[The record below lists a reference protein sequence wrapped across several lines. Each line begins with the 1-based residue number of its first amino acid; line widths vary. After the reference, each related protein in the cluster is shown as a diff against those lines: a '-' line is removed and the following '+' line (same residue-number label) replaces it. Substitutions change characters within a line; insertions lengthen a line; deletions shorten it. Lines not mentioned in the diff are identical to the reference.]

1 MAEFFTALHC
11 TPNLPLSQRASAMHT
26 RFLLALTPLLFTSL
40 ADAAVNCDNATGQTT
55 MNQCAAQQHAAADE
69 ELNALY
75 QQITARL
82 KGNPDSRKMLV
93 GAQRSWI
100 AFRDAECKFSA
111 SGVEGGSVYPLI
123 YSNCVTELT
132 KARVETF
139 KTYLKCQEGDL
150 GCPVP
155 GV

>member
-1 MAEFFTALHC
+1 
-11 TPNLPLSQRASAMHT
+11 MHA

-40 ADAAVNCDNATGQTT
+40 ANAAVNCDNATNQAT
-55 MNQCAAQQHAAADE
+55 MNQCASLQQAAADK
-69 ELNALY
+69 ELNTLY
-75 QQITARL
+75 QQITSRL
-82 KGNPDSRKMLV
+82 KGNPDGKKLLV
-93 GAQRSWI
+93 GAQRSWV
-100 AFRDAECKFSA
+100 AFRDAECQFSA

-123 YSNCVTELT
+123 YSNCVTQLT

>member
-1 MAEFFTALHC
+1 
-11 TPNLPLSQRASAMHT
+11 MHP
-26 RFLLALTPLLFTSL
+26 RLFLALTPLLFTTL
-40 ADAAVNCDNATGQTT
+40 AHAAECDTATDQAS
-55 MNQCAAQQHAAADE
+55 MNQCAAQQNKAADK

-82 KGNPDSRKMLV
+82 KGSPDSKKLWV
-93 GAQRSWI
+93 GAQRAWI
-100 AFRDAECKFSA
+100 GFRDAECKFSA

-123 YSNCVTELT
+123 YSNCITALT

-139 KTYLKCQEGDL
+139 KDYLKCQEGDM

-155 GV
+155 GQ

>member
-1 MAEFFTALHC
+1 MNPRL
-11 TPNLPLSQRASAMHT
+11 
-26 RFLLALTPLLFTSL
+26 LLALTPLLFTSM
-40 ADAAVNCDNATGQTT
+40 AVAVDCDNASNQAT
-55 MNQCAAQQHAAADE
+55 MNQCAAQQNAAADK

-75 QQITARL
+75 QQITSRF
-82 KGNPDSRKMLV
+82 KGNPDNKKLLV
-93 GAQRSWI
+93 GAQRAWV

-132 KARVETF
+132 RARVQTF
-139 KTYLKCQEGDL
+139 KNYLKCQEGDMS
-150 GCPVP
+150 CPVP

>member
-1 MAEFFTALHC
+1 MR
-11 TPNLPLSQRASAMHT
+11 PR
-26 RFLLALTPLLFTSL
+26 LLMALTPLLFTTL
-40 ADAAVNCDNATGQTT
+40 PHAADCDSATDQIT
-55 MNQCAAQQHAAADE
+55 MNQCATWQNKTADK

-75 QQITARL
+75 QQITTRL
-82 KGNPDSRKMLV
+82 KGNADSKKLIV
-93 GAQRSWI
+93 NAQRAWI
-100 AFRDAECKFSA
+100 GFRDAECKFSA

-123 YSNCVTELT
+123 YSNCITELT

-139 KTYLKCQEGDL
+139 KAYLKCQEGDM

>member
-1 MAEFFTALHC
+1 MY
-11 TPNLPLSQRASAMHT
+11 S
-26 RFLLALTPLLFTSL
+26 RFVLALTPLLFIPS
-40 ADAAVNCDNATGQTT
+40 AQAVDCDNATDQAT
-55 MNQCAAQQHAAADE
+55 MNQCASLQHATADK

-75 QQITARL
+75 QQITTRL
-82 KGNPDSRKMLV
+82 KGNPDSMKLLV

>member
-1 MAEFFTALHC
+1 M
-11 TPNLPLSQRASAMHT
+11 LPRV
-26 RFLLALTPLLFTSL
+26 LLALTPLLFTSL
-40 ADAAVNCDNATGQTT
+40 VYAADCDNANDQAT
-55 MNQCAAQQHAAADE
+55 MNQCASLEQATADK

-82 KGNPDSRKMLV
+82 QSDPDSKKLLV

-123 YSNCVTELT
+123 YSNCVTALT

>member
-1 MAEFFTALHC
+1 MFPRVF
-11 TPNLPLSQRASAMHT
+11 
-26 RFLLALTPLLFTSL
+26 LALTPLLFTSV
-40 ADAAVNCDNATGQTT
+40 AHAVDCDNAADQVT
-55 MNQCAAQQHAAADE
+55 MNQCAAQQNKAADK

-82 KGNPDSRKMLV
+82 KSSPDRKRLLV
-93 GAQRSWI
+93 STQRSWI

-111 SGVEGGSVYPLI
+111 SAEEGGSIYPLI
-123 YSNCVTELT
+123 YGNCITDLT

-139 KTYLKCQEGDL
+139 KNYLKCQEGDL

-155 GV
+155 GA